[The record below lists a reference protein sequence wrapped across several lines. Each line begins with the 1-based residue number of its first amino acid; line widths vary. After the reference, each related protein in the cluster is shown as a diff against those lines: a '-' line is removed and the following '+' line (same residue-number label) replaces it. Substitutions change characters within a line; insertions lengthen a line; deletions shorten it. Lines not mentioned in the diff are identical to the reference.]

1 MRYANVLSTSKAMRM
16 SILGGLALLG
26 TGIFVAATGLAV
38 APQHAAAT
46 PAFAAKEGK
55 ACGFCHVK
63 AAAGGALTA
72 KGKDY
77 QANGHSF
84 K

>member
-1 MRYANVLSTSKAMRM
+1 MKEAKVSSISKVIRM
-16 SILGGLALLG
+16 SILGGLAVLG
-26 TGIFVAATGLAV
+26 TGIFVAATGLVV

-63 AAAGGALTA
+63 AAGGGALTG

-77 QANGHSF
+77 QGNGHSF